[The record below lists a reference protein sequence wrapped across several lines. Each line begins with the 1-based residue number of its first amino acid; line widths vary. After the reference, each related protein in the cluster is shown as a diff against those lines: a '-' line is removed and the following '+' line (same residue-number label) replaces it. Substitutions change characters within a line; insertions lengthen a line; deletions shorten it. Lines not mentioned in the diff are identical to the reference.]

1 MRGGGGGGGG
11 DGNLFS
17 EANKTLSSYL
27 KQLVSAEKIAGT
39 GHKNATTAETIKK
52 LYEKGELADVVKQNP
67 RVFLQTP

>member
-1 MRGGGGGGGG
+1 M
-11 DGNLFS
+11 
-17 EANKTLSSYL
+17 EMKIISSYL